1 MEARTSA
8 KLRLRGRA
16 SAAASISRCS
26 ASALRPC
33 APARSLSART
43 SSSSIP
49 RTSRSAI
56 SSLQTSDDINDI
68 IFPTA
73 CQGRTFWD
81 GAIFKQLNTCARS
94 IPRREDAGKPAA
106 KTGIIKQGS
115 ATPTPPPDPVLRTPQ
130 PQAPQPQATL
140 SPVLL
145 EAQSNER
152 QAQANYNAAKNKFDG
167 ILKGQ
172 HTAEQLANAA
182 TALENTAGKWA
193 YASMHALNYTPHRS
207 PEAEIAEKNY
217 KAACKEVSHAQDQ
230 VVKYVWHVDPTKDFF
245 TPSSSVRPVAHQTP
259 PEIARA
265 KKTRARP
272 NI

>member
-1 MEARTSA
+1 
-8 KLRLRGRA
+8 
-16 SAAASISRCS
+16 
-26 ASALRPC
+26 
-33 APARSLSART
+33 LSART

-81 GAIFKQLNTCARS
+81 GAIFEQLNACARS

-106 KTGIIKQGS
+106 KTGIKQGS
-115 ATPTPPPDPVLRTPQ
+115 ATPTPPPDPVPRTPQ

-182 TALENTAGKWA
+182 TALENTAGDWA
-193 YASMHALNYTPHRS
+193 YASMDALNYTAS
-207 PEAEIAEKNY
+207 FAG
-217 KAACKEVSHAQDQ
+217 SGD
-230 VVKYVWHVDPTKDFF
+230 
-245 TPSSSVRPVAHQTP
+245 S
-259 PEIARA
+259 
-265 KKTRARP
+265 
-272 NI
+272 